1 MQGSR
6 EILHLQPPANNGKI
20 YPAAVAARNRITATK
35 EQENMNT
42 DPNDDSTGIQG
53 EPGIQSLERGLLILQ
68 LLAARRRL
76 SATAIANELGIHQ
89 SSASR
94 LLNSLHK
101 AGFVYK
107 PDFHSFAIDYGALFF
122 AGKALNC
129 FPAIR
134 AATTECNRLNRLSGL
149 SATVG
154 MLWQGRILYLTR
166 VNQDA
171 SQVLIDDTYFPL
183 HHSSIGLV
191 LLCGM
196 NNAEAMKLLETSL
209 RRAAAAPDSAA
220 DAAHAVGLPQT
231 SAASLQEQARD
242 IYVKTREVYDRYGFF
257 YGRNIHGNSVNAAM
271 EFMIDE
277 QPAALAVFSRD
288 KYLSIEKMRPLLR
301 EGIGNIV
308 GELSKG

>member
-1 MQGSR
+1 
-6 EILHLQPPANNGKI
+6 
-20 YPAAVAARNRITATK
+20 
-35 EQENMNT
+35 MNT
-42 DPNDDSTGIQG
+42 DQREDAT
-53 EPGIQSLERGLLILQ
+53 GIQSLERGLLILQ

-134 AATTECNRLNRLSGL
+134 AATTECNRINRQTGL

-154 MLWQGRILYLTR
+154 ILWQGRILYLTR

-196 NNAEAMKLLETSL
+196 DNAEAMKLLETSL
-209 RRAAAAPDSAA
+209 RRAAAAPEASA
-220 DAAHAVGLPQT
+220 DAASDATSLP
-231 SAASLQEQARD
+231 EQARD
-242 IYVKTREVYDRYGFF
+242 IYLKTREVYNRYGFF
-257 YGRNIHGNSVNAAM
+257 YGQNMHGNSVNAAM
-271 EFMIDE
+271 EFLIDA

-288 KYLSIEKMRPLLR
+288 RCLSIEEMRPLLR
-301 EGIGNIV
+301 EGIGNISRGLT
-308 GELSKG
+308 GE